1 MTQYNP
7 PIETRETDE
16 LIIISKSSTDEWQQA
31 AIDIAKSELSKRGFY
46 QTMIDL
52 RYSELEKIFKIQ
64 IENELEQASKE
75 DFNVFE
81 KLWII
86 FFWPREIFRNWGLRQ
101 EGYLLKAKRRLQL
114 IGLGVIIYLILIL
127 TSI

>member
-16 LIIISKSSTDEWQQA
+16 LIIISKSSTDEWQQT
-31 AIDIAKSELSKRGFY
+31 AIDIAKSELSKRGFN
-46 QTMIDL
+46 QTKIDL
-52 RYSELEKIFKIQ
+52 RYSELEKRFKIQ
-64 IENELEQASKE
+64 IEYELEQASKE

-86 FFWPREIFRNWGLRQ
+86 LFWPREIFRNWDLRQ